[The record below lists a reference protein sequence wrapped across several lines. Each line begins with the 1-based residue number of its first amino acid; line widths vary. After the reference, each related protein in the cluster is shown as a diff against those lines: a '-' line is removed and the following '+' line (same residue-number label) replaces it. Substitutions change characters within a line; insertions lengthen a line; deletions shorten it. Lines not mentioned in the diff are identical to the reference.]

1 MAKRIQGEQPAGMQL
16 GDFLKTPATDV
27 KPVYVLK
34 GTDPYLLDQGRQ
46 EIRQRVI
53 GDADP
58 GLAMLELLG
67 PEAEL
72 ADVLDALRSPPML
85 ASRRLVLVREAEGFV
100 SPRGAAADDISARA
114 DSKPALSKAD
124 GADGGRVR
132 DALVRYLGAPSPSG
146 TLCLETATWNESTT
160 LARKIADVGVLVYCE
175 MTDVGKIP
183 GWLQRRAKTLHGK
196 SLTFGAA
203 QMLLEYLGPDFA
215 SLVSAL
221 EALTLYAGAG
231 ETIDVAEVDALVARG
246 HHERV
251 WDFCDAVAE
260 RNVPR
265 ALELLDAFWT
275 EGMVAPQI
283 VGLLRPTFRQLVR
296 VKTLSQRLGLDGAM
310 RQAAIPYGAK
320 DRVRRAVGV
329 LTNQHLADAFQALVD
344 ADLEA
349 KSTPNDRVAM
359 ETLVHR
365 LCHAEAAR
373 SAGAA
378 SFSD

>member
-1 MAKRIQGEQPAGMQL
+1 MAKRDQGEKAAGMRL
-16 GDFLKTPATDV
+16 GDFLKTPAADV

-46 EIRQRVI
+46 EIRRRVL

-67 PEAEL
+67 PEAAL
-72 ADVLDALRSPPML
+72 ADVLDALRTPPML
-85 ASRRLVLVREAEGFV
+85 SPRRLVLVREAEGFL
-100 SPRGAAADDISARA
+100 SPRGAAADDAA
-114 DSKPALSKAD
+114 TDTK
-124 GADGGRVR
+124 ADGGRIR
-132 DALVRYLGAPSPSG
+132 DALVRYLDAPSPTG
-146 TLCLETATWNESTT
+146 TLCLEAATWNESTL
-160 LARKIADVGVLVYCE
+160 LAKKVAEVGVLVYCE
-175 MTDVGKIP
+175 ISDIGAIP
-183 GWLQRRAKTLHGK
+183 RWLQSKARDAHGK
-196 SLTFGAA
+196 SLTCGAA
-203 QMLLEYLGPDFA
+203 QMLVEYLGADFA

-221 EALTLYAGAG
+221 DALALYTGAA
-231 ETIDVAEVDALVARG
+231 ESIDVAEVDALVARG

-260 RNVPR
+260 RHVPR

-283 VGLLRPTFRQLVR
+283 VGLLRSTFRQLVR
-296 VKTLSQRLGLDGAM
+296 VKALSRRLGLDGAM

-320 DRVRRAVGV
+320 DRVRKAVGAM
-329 LTNQHLADAFQALVD
+329 TSQHLADAYQSLVD

-373 SAGAA
+373 TAGAA
-378 SFSD
+378 AFDV